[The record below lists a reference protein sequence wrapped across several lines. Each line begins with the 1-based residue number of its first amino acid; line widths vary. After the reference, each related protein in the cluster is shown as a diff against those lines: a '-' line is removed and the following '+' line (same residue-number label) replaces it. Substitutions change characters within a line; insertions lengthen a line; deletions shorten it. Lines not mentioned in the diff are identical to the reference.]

1 MVRASHGARKHSRQI
16 LSKKPR
22 NRGLSPITHEF
33 QVFELGEKAHIYLD
47 PSIHYGMPSIR
58 FQGKTGTVIGTQGHA
73 FVLAVK
79 DGNKIKSVL
88 ATPEHMK
95 KVL

>member
-1 MVRASHGARKHSRQI
+1 
-16 LSKKPR
+16 
-22 NRGLSPITHEF
+22 
-33 QVFELGEKAHIYLD
+33 
-47 PSIHYGMPSIR
+47 MPSIR
-58 FQGKTGTVIGTQGHA
+58 FHGKTGTVIGTQGHA

-95 KVL
+95 KVN